1 MKYTLAISL
10 FLMLNLY
17 ACKTSTIKFEND
29 DHKSRIALKSK
40 RHATTHF
47 EGHVQERYSGEAV
60 PFVKVVMYGADGI
73 TRGAVTDTAGNFTIK
88 DMSLGACQI
97 RTNIDGYQDIK
108 YDFNILEHAYH
119 KITIKLKMIVPE

>member
-1 MKYTLAISL
+1 
-10 FLMLNLY
+10 MLNLY

-29 DHKSRIALKSK
+29 DYKSRIELKSK
-40 RHATTHF
+40 RHATTLF
-47 EGHVQERYSGEAV
+47 EGHIQERYAGEAIPSV
-60 PFVKVVMYGADGI
+60 EVLMYGSDGI
-73 TRGAVTDTAGNFTIK
+73 TRGAVTDAAGNFTIK
-88 DMSLGACQI
+88 DVPLGACQL

>member
-10 FLMLNLY
+10 ILMLNLY
-17 ACKTSTIKFEND
+17 ACKTSSIKFEND
-29 DHKSRIALKSK
+29 DYKSRIELKSK

-47 EGHVQERYSGEAV
+47 EGHVQERHSGEAV
-60 PFVKVVMYGADGI
+60 PLVELVMYGADGI
-73 TRGAVTDTAGNFTIK
+73 SRRAVTDAAGNFTIK
-88 DMSLGACQI
+88 DVPLGACQL